1 MPAHVKTHNTVW
13 LPWIMSLRYLCL
25 FAYSGVQYI
34 LCWAFAL
41 FFFVLCTISCR
52 FLWIVHFWLPLRYS
66 LTFILKYLI
75 DSSSL
80 LPFIFTRTQYRL
92 YSRIIRKKSKKQK
105 QKQKAKKR
113 QNPPHPPQKKP
124 QQRSNGLY
132 ILNSAR

>member
-1 MPAHVKTHNTVW
+1 
-13 LPWIMSLRYLCL
+13 
-25 FAYSGVQYI
+25 
-34 LCWAFAL
+34 
-41 FFFVLCTISCR
+41 
-52 FLWIVHFWLPLRYS
+52 
-66 LTFILKYLI
+66 LI

-113 QNPPHPPQKKP
+113 QNPPPKKP